1 MTEEQQQQQVERCP
15 VQLRDSNCLCQKD
28 ILNLSVCLQ
37 QEKQQEAEER
47 RQTMLNQV
55 LQPSARERRK
65 VPDPIGLHTLE
76 YMSRT
81 MLHILIIKHHMHCS
95 ECTF

>member
-1 MTEEQQQQQVERCP
+1 M
-15 VQLRDSNCLCQKD
+15 
-28 ILNLSVCLQ
+28 CLQ

-65 VPDPIGLHTLE
+65 CPDTIVLHTVELKPFNAA
-76 YMSRT
+76 
-81 MLHILIIKHHMHCS
+81 MLQSTTGSSQSAHS
-95 ECTF
+95 D